1 MALIFWDFKN
11 DSKWRFWIFQFWH
24 FFTNFCYIKRDLSGN
39 TVSFRFQKT
48 PPPKWSIFGTLINF
62 CLVKIW
68 LRMRLFLWF
77 QTSWTCLI
85 LPNLRLFEPFLNP
98 NLSKIQRRK
107 CLKITGPEPRKSG
120 PLSRQLPKSN
130 YLVNLETFFESY
142 EVTSMETKCG
152 TKLFLAGILRVLEI
166 TEGLEIK
173 SGGRYYHSHSA
184 SKVQF

>member
-1 MALIFWDFKN
+1 MEH
-11 DSKWRFWIFQFWH
+11 FWH
-24 FFTNFCYIKRDLSGN
+24 F
-39 TVSFRFQKT
+39 
-48 PPPKWSIFGTLINF
+48 NF